1 MTFEK
6 SIDEKIEELEEELF
20 ELKKEKLLKEADS
33 KIKSVQTKLKEIET
47 KVYDIL
53 SEMETIANETGV
65 GFTLIL
71 DYVRVDYKGS
81 PDKFKEFVLGDLVN
95 KTKNL
100 NEDED
105 EDEDYETIDQI
116 YDLAHSFGVKLGYNG
131 EGWSRSSYE
140 C

>member
-1 MTFEK
+1 MTSKK
-6 SIDEKIEELEEELF
+6 SIDEKIEELEEKLF
-20 ELKKEKLLKEADS
+20 ELKREKLLKEAGS

-71 DYVRVDYKGS
+71 DYVRVDYKGC
-81 PDKFKEFVLGDLVN
+81 PDKFKEFVLGSLVD
-95 KTKNL
+95 KTKDL
-100 NEDED
+100 DED